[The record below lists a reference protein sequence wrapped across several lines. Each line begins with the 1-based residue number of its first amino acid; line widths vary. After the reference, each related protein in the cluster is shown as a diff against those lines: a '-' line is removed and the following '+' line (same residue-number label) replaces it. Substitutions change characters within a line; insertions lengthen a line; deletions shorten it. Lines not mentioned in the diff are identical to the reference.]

1 MKNFDI
7 NCQHLINDIKNIVSA
22 AQNKAICSVNFERT
36 LMYWNR

>member
-7 NCQHLINDIKNIVSA
+7 NCQLVIKDIKNIVSA
-22 AQNKAICSVNFERT
+22 AQEKAIRSVNFERT